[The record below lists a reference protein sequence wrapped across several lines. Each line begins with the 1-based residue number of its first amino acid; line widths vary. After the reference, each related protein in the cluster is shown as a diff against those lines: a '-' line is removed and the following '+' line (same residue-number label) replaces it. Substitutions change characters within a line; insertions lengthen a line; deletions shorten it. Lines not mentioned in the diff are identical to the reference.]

1 MRAEPLDTD
10 VLIIGGG
17 AAGCSAALRAQ
28 ALGAKVLVVVKGKM
42 GRSGATPFASA
53 IAGPPPALLP
63 RALMK
68 PSMKIYAALADR
80 IPLPLPARYR
90 AAIRQ
95 TVEWHHWLVEQD
107 YFLNF
112 GMWALGTFFPALES
126 KGLYVLR
133 DESGMPAVPPG
144 QSLYAL
150 HSHGM
155 TGYQYGEWKRKEVLS
170 AAIPVMEETT
180 VFRLLQDANGT
191 VTGACVLDYKTG
203 RLHAVRAKATILATG
218 HTNWLSTR
226 ATGTREMAAN
236 GLAMAARAGAEFQ
249 NLEIQWFHGSDMAAP
264 ESWMRLHHYPNYLH
278 GTDRRVVMSNSA
290 GEEYMRIEDF
300 RVNMPY
306 TIQVKKLY
314 EQVKA
319 GKASWGR
326 GSFADFRRVPRD
338 ALQKYQYHWEFY
350 EKLGK
355 DMGRD
360 CFESGITWHMSAGGV
375 RANVETMET
384 GVRGLF
390 IAGAVGAHM
399 LGSLIFATYDGEIAG
414 THAARFAR
422 DRALPPLDDQ
432 DVRAEEE
439 RLNALLATAGT
450 ARNTGTAPIEA
461 KRRIREIVWNGMMFQ
476 KDARRLER
484 ALAELGS
491 VRAEL
496 LPHLRL
502 RTASSRYNTDLVEAL
517 DVEDMLDVCEMTAH
531 ASLLREESR
540 GPHFRE
546 DFPFTD
552 NDNWLKWIV
561 VSRRGG
567 RVDVRFEPVPQKY
580 VRPEKGRIDYLRE
593 PLA

>member
-1 MRAEPLDTD
+1 MRAEYLDTD
-10 VLIIGGG
+10 VLVIGGG
-17 AAGCSAALRAQ
+17 AAGCSAALRAH

-63 RALMK
+63 PALMK
-68 PSMKIYAALADR
+68 PAMAIYAALADR
-80 IPLPLPARYR
+80 IPLPLPGRYR
-90 AAIRQ
+90 DAIRQ
-95 TVEWHHWLVEQD
+95 TVEWHHWLVDQD

-112 GMWALGTFFPALES
+112 GMWALGTFFPALEA

-133 DESGMPAVPPG
+133 DKSGMPATPPG

-170 AAIPVMEETT
+170 AAIPVMEEAA
-180 VFRLLQDANGT
+180 VFRLLQDANGA
-191 VTGACVLDYKTG
+191 VTGACALDYKSG
-203 RLHAVRAKATILATG
+203 RLHIVRAKATILATG

-236 GLAMAARAGAEFQ
+236 GLALAARTGAELQ

-319 GKASWGR
+319 GKASWDR

-360 CFESGITWHMSAGGV
+360 RFESGITWHMSAGGV
-375 RANVETMET
+375 RANVRTMET
-384 GVRGLF
+384 GVPGLF

-414 THAARFAR
+414 SHAVRFAR
-422 DRALPPLDDQ
+422 TRALAPANGQ

-439 RLNALLATAGT
+439 RLNALLATA
-450 ARNTGTAPIEA
+450 ASASNAGTAPIEA

-476 KDARRLER
+476 KDARGLER
-484 ALAELGS
+484 ALAELAS

-496 LPHLRL
+496 LPNLRL
-502 RTASSRYNTDLVEAL
+502 RTATSRYNTDLTEAL
-517 DVEDMLDVCEMTAH
+517 DVEDMLDVCEMTAR
-531 ASLLREESR
+531 ASLLRQESR

-561 VSRRGG
+561 VARRNG

-580 VRPEKGRIDYLRE
+580 VRPPKGRIDYLRE